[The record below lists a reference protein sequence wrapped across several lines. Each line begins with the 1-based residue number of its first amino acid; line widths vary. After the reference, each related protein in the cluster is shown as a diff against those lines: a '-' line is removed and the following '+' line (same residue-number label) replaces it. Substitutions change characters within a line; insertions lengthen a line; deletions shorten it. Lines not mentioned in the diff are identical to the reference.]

1 MKNEK
6 NLTIRLRGSEQTT
19 KNRTIFR
26 RLLLTFTLIVWAF
39 GISNAQT
46 SEGTYMLGSDLGSG
60 LVATSSS
67 GLFGFNFGLHEGAGF
82 NLGLSPKAGYFIRDN
97 FLIGA
102 VINLGFIKSPEN
114 NGESTNTTIYG
125 VQALSRYYL
134 NLRESEAD
142 NFLKRGTFFLEN
154 NIGISGVNVSDGPTT
169 NGFSFGFGPG
179 FAYFV
184 SQNVAL
190 ETSLKYN
197 GLTGGGNTSYQ
208 HSIGLNLGVQVFL
221 SLRKAESIIE
231 GNNSN
236 E

>member
-1 MKNEK
+1 MKNEII
-6 NLTIRLRGSEQTT
+6 LSRRRGSEQTA

-26 RLLLTFTLIVWAF
+26 SLILLTSVLIVGAI

-67 GLFGFNFGLHEGAGF
+67 GLLGFNFGLNKGAGY

-102 VINLGFIKSPEN
+102 VINLGFVKSPEN
-114 NGESTNTTIYG
+114 NGEATKTTIYG

-134 NLRESEAD
+134 SLRESEAD

-154 NIGISGVNVSDGPTT
+154 NLGVSGVNVSDGPTT

-179 FAYFV
+179 FAYFI
-184 SQNVAL
+184 SQNVAF
-190 ETSLKYN
+190 ETALKYN

-208 HSIGLNLGVQVFL
+208 HNIGLNLGVQVFL
-221 SLRKAESIIE
+221 SSRKAENIIE
-231 GNNSN
+231 NNN
-236 E
+236 N